1 MSFDPKSIAEQIECL
16 ARLTDAP
23 DNFVFQ
29 VRELF
34 LKKGIPLHSDASPYI
49 KALEE
54 AFQREESI
62 RDSAAKARASVQRL
76 RSNFSR
82 MGESYTRQID
92 QLKQIQSNLQERAR
106 TLRAAEKSTKVK
118 VRGRSNKA
126 LVTRRQS
133 DDLPMVPGPKDV
145 Q

>member
-1 MSFDPKSIAEQIECL
+1 MPFEPKSIAEQIECL

-34 LKKGIPLHSDASPYI
+34 LKKGISLSSDASPYI
-49 KALEE
+49 NALEE

-76 RSNFSR
+76 RSNFAR

-106 TLRAAEKSTKVK
+106 TMREVETSTKVK
-118 VRGRSNKA
+118 VRGKGKS
-126 LVTRRQS
+126 LVTRRQN